1 MRQGWKLALAGVMA
15 VSLIGC
21 SSGKGGGGGH
31 AQNDQND
38 QHSAGTYENSNPVT
52 RQEEHTHAVP
62 LQAQPNSGKPVNGPG
77 ATEKV
82 QNAKTTQVASAGQ
95 PTKKVDVN
103 SASVQE
109 LAQVPGIG
117 YNLAVAIV
125 KNRPYK
131 SKADLINRVP
141 NLNQKYEA
149 SFDQYLTFGSNAKM
163 SR

>member
-21 SSGKGGGGGH
+21 SSGKGGGGGKTH
-31 AQNDQND
+31 DE
-38 QHSAGTYENSNPVT
+38 HSAGTYENSNPVT
-52 RQEEHTHAVP
+52 RQQEHTHAVP
-62 LQAQPNSGKPVNGPG
+62 LQARPNSGKPVNGPG

-82 QNAKTTQVASAGQ
+82 QNAKTTQVASAGH

-103 SASVQE
+103 SASVDE

-131 SKADLINRVP
+131 NKADLIKRVP

-149 SFDQYLTFGSNAKM
+149 SIDQYLTFGSSAKL